1 MPDME
6 KIAALGKMASDID
19 NINLI
24 ADSLLQYAQEEYAG
38 DLIKQAGYNPEEVTT
53 AEDLIYQAGNLLKLA
68 AEMKAEEFVANTK
81 EAADEDPKEEEEE
94 DADEKKEEK
103 KEEEKEEKEEKEE
116 EEKEEKT
123 AGLKTNA
130 PFLNALISSKK

>member
-6 KIAALGKMASDID
+6 KIAALGKMASDVD

-68 AEMKAEEFVANTK
+68 AEMKAEEFMANTK
-81 EAADEDPKEEEEE
+81 EAADEDPEEEKENADEQKEEEE
-94 DADEKKEEK
+94 K
-103 KEEEKEEKEEKEE
+103 E